1 MTLSGEQVEY
11 IRSRVKHG
19 GIGIAALQDDVLDH
33 LCCVIELKMEE
44 NIPFDVALTAAIQ
57 EFAPEGLAEIEQ
69 ETLLLLNAKL
79 INMKKI
85 MYGIGFAST
94 SSMSMGVTFKLLHMP
109 GGDQLVTY
117 GFLTFAL
124 VFLPL
129 VVINHFKVNL
139 DASWTDRA
147 RIFLGIL
154 SALATG
160 MAIILKYYS
169 LQWAEVLL
177 LTGAAL
183 FSFGFLPFL
192 FFTMY
197 KKSISLK

>member
-1 MTLSGEQVEY
+1 MTLSEEQVEY
-11 IRSRVKHG
+11 IRSRLKYG

-33 LCCVIELKMEE
+33 LCCVVELKMEE
-44 NIPFDVALTAAIQ
+44 NIPFDIALTTAIQ

-79 INMKKI
+79 MNMKKI
-85 MYGIGFAST
+85 MYGIGLAST
-94 SSMSMGVTFKLLHMP
+94 SSMSMGVTFKLLHMR
-109 GGDQLVTY
+109 GGEQLITY

-124 VFLPL
+124 IFLPL
-129 VVINHFKVNL
+129 VVINYFKVNL
-139 DASWTDRA
+139 NAPWTDRA
-147 RIFLGIL
+147 RIVLGIL

-160 MAIILKYYS
+160 MAIVMKFFS

-197 KKSISLK
+197 KRSVS

>member
-1 MTLSGEQVEY
+1 MTLSEEQVEY

-33 LCCVIELKMEE
+33 LCCVVEMKMEK
-44 NIPFDVALTAAIQ
+44 NIPFDTALTIAIQ
-57 EFAPEGLAEIEQ
+57 ELAPEGLAEIEQ
-69 ETLLLLNAKL
+69 ETLLLLNAKTM
-79 INMKKI
+79 NMKKV

-124 VFLPL
+124 IFLPL

-139 DASWTDRA
+139 HAPWTDRV

-160 MAIILKYYS
+160 MAVVFKLFH
-169 LQWAEVLL
+169 LQGADTLL

-197 KKSISLK
+197 KRSVS

>member
-1 MTLSGEQVEY
+1 MTLSEEQVEY
-11 IRSRVKHG
+11 IRSRLKYG

-33 LCCVIELKMEE
+33 LCCVVELKMEE
-44 NIPFDVALTAAIQ
+44 NIPFDIALTTAIQ

-94 SSMSMGVTFKLLHMP
+94 SSMSMGVTFKLLHMR
-109 GGDQLVTY
+109 GGEQLITY

-124 VFLPL
+124 IFLPL
-129 VVINHFKVNL
+129 VVINYFKVNL
-139 DASWTDRA
+139 NAPWTDRA
-147 RIFLGIL
+147 RIVLGIL

-160 MAIILKYYS
+160 MAIVMKFFS

-197 KKSISLK
+197 KRSVS

>member
-1 MTLSGEQVEY
+1 MTLSEEQVEY

-33 LCCVIELKMEE
+33 LCCMVELKMEE
-44 NIPFDVALTAAIQ
+44 GGPFDEALTTAIQ
-57 EFAPEGLAEIEQ
+57 EFAPEGLEEIEQ

-79 INMKKI
+79 MNMKKI

-129 VVINHFKVNL
+129 VVVNYFKVNL
-139 DASWTDRA
+139 NAPWTDRV
-147 RIFLGIL
+147 RIILGIL

-160 MAIILKYYS
+160 MAIVMKFFS

-192 FFTMY
+192 FFTIY
-197 KKSISLK
+197 KRSIS

>member
-1 MTLSGEQVEY
+1 MTLSEEQVEY

-19 GIGIAALQDDVLDH
+19 GIGITALQDDVLDH
-33 LCCVIELKMEE
+33 LCCVVELKMEE
-44 NIPFDVALTAAIQ
+44 DIPFDVALTKAIQ

-79 INMKKI
+79 MNMKKI

-94 SSMSMGVTFKLLHMP
+94 SGMSMGVTFKLLHMP

-124 VFLPL
+124 IFLPL
-129 VVINHFKVNL
+129 AVINHFKVNL
-139 DASWTDRA
+139 QAPWTDRA
-147 RIFLGIL
+147 RIILGIL

-160 MAIILKYYS
+160 MAVVFKLFH
-169 LQWAEVLL
+169 LQWADVLL
-177 LTGAAL
+177 LTGAGL

-197 KKSISLK
+197 KRSIS

>member
-1 MTLSGEQVEY
+1 MMLSEEQVEY
-11 IRSRVKHG
+11 IRNRVKHG
-19 GIGIAALQDDVLDH
+19 GIGIADLQDDVLDH
-33 LCCVIELKMEE
+33 LCCVVEAKMEDHV
-44 NIPFDVALTAAIQ
+44 PFDAALTKAIQ

-69 ETLLLLNAKL
+69 ETLLLLNAKTM
-79 INMKKI
+79 NMKKV

-129 VVINHFKVNL
+129 AVINHFKVNL
-139 DASWTDRA
+139 HASWTDRA

-160 MAIILKYYS
+160 MAVVFKLFH
-169 LQWAEVLL
+169 LQWADVLL

-197 KKSISLK
+197 KRSVS

>member
-1 MTLSGEQVEY
+1 MTLSEEQVVY

-19 GIGIAALQDDVLDH
+19 GIGIEALQDDVLDH
-33 LCCVIELKMEE
+33 LCCVVEMKMAE
-44 NIPFDVALTAAIQ
+44 NIPFDVALTQAIQ

-69 ETLLLLNAKL
+69 ETLLLLNAKTM
-79 INMKKI
+79 NMKKV
-85 MYGIGFAST
+85 MYGIGLAST

-109 GGDQLVTY
+109 GGEQLVTY

-129 VVINHFKVNL
+129 AVINHFKVNL
-139 DASWTDRA
+139 HAPWTDRA
-147 RIFLGIL
+147 RIILGIL

-160 MAIILKYYS
+160 MAVVFKLLH
-169 LQWAEVLL
+169 LQWADVLL

-197 KKSISLK
+197 KRSVS

>member
-1 MTLSGEQVEY
+1 MTLSEEQVEY
-11 IRSRVKHG
+11 IRSRVRHG
-19 GIGIAALQDDVLDH
+19 GIDIAALQDDVLDH
-33 LCCVIELKMEE
+33 LCCVVEMKMEK
-44 NIPFDVALTAAIQ
+44 NIPFDVALTNALQ
-57 EFAPEGLAEIEQ
+57 ELAPDGLAELEQ
-69 ETLLLLNAKL
+69 ETLLLLNAKM
-79 INMKKI
+79 INMKKV

-94 SSMSMGVTFKLLHMP
+94 SSMSMGITFKLLHMP
-109 GGDQLVTY
+109 GGEQLITY

-129 VVINHFKVNL
+129 VVVNHFKVNL
-139 DASWTDRA
+139 HAPWTDRV

-160 MAIILKYYS
+160 MAVVFKLFN
-169 LQWAEVLL
+169 LQWADVLL

-197 KKSISLK
+197 KKSIS

>member
-1 MTLSGEQVEY
+1 MTLSEEQVAY

-33 LCCVIELKMEE
+33 LCCVVEMKMEK
-44 NIPFDVALTAAIQ
+44 NIPFDTALTIAIQ
-57 EFAPEGLAEIEQ
+57 ELAPEGLAEIEQ
-69 ETLLLLNAKL
+69 ETLLLLNAKTM
-79 INMKKI
+79 NMKKV

-124 VFLPL
+124 IFLPL

-139 DASWTDRA
+139 HAPWTDRV

-160 MAIILKYYS
+160 MAVVFKLFH
-169 LQWAEVLL
+169 LQGADTLL

-197 KKSISLK
+197 KRSVS

>member
-1 MTLSGEQVEY
+1 MTLSEEQVEY
-11 IRSRVKHG
+11 IRSRIKQG
-19 GIGIAALQDDVLDH
+19 GIDIAALQDDVLDH
-33 LCCVIELKMEE
+33 LCCVVERTMEE
-44 NIPFDVALTAAIQ
+44 NISFDVALTTAIQ
-57 EFAPEGLAEIEQ
+57 EFAPEGLAEIEE

-79 INMKKI
+79 MNMKKI

-117 GFLTFAL
+117 GFLIFAL

-129 VVINHFKVNL
+129 VVINYFKVNL
-139 DASWTDRA
+139 NAAWTDRA
-147 RIFLGIL
+147 RIILGIL

-160 MAIILKYYS
+160 MAIVLKYYS

-197 KKSISLK
+197 KKSVS

>member
-1 MTLSGEQVEY
+1 
-11 IRSRVKHG
+11 
-19 GIGIAALQDDVLDH
+19 
-33 LCCVIELKMEE
+33 
-44 NIPFDVALTAAIQ
+44 
-57 EFAPEGLAEIEQ
+57 
-69 ETLLLLNAKL
+69 
-79 INMKKI
+79 
-85 MYGIGFAST
+85 MYGIGFTST

-129 VVINHFKVNL
+129 VVVNYFKVNL
-139 DASWTDRA
+139 NAPWTDRA
-147 RIFLGIL
+147 RIILGIL

-160 MAIILKYYS
+160 MAIVMKFFS

-197 KKSISLK
+197 KRSIS

>member
-1 MTLSGEQVEY
+1 MTLSEEQVEY

-19 GIGIAALQDDVLDH
+19 GIGITALQDDVLDH
-33 LCCVIELKMEE
+33 LCCVVELKMEE
-44 NIPFDVALTAAIQ
+44 DIPFDVALTKAIQ

-79 INMKKI
+79 MNMKKI

-94 SSMSMGVTFKLLHMP
+94 SGMSMGVTFKLLHMP

-124 VFLPL
+124 IFLPL
-129 VVINHFKVNL
+129 AVINHFKVNL
-139 DASWTDRA
+139 QAPWTDRA
-147 RIFLGIL
+147 RIILGIL

-160 MAIILKYYS
+160 MAVVFKLFH
-169 LQWAEVLL
+169 LQWADVLL
-177 LTGAAL
+177 LTGAGL

-192 FFTMY
+192 FFMMY
-197 KKSISLK
+197 KRSIS

>member
-1 MTLSGEQVEY
+1 MTLSEEQVEY

-19 GIGIAALQDDVLDH
+19 GIGIRALQDDVLDH
-33 LCCVIELKMEE
+33 LCCVVELKMEE
-44 NIPFDVALTAAIQ
+44 DIPFDVALTKAIQ

-79 INMKKI
+79 MNMKKI

-94 SSMSMGVTFKLLHMP
+94 SGMSMGVTFKFLHMP

-124 VFLPL
+124 IFLPL
-129 VVINHFKVNL
+129 AVINHFKVNL
-139 DASWTDRA
+139 QAPWTDRA
-147 RIFLGIL
+147 RIILGIL

-160 MAIILKYYS
+160 MAVVFKLFY
-169 LQWAEVLL
+169 LQWADVLL
-177 LTGAAL
+177 LTGAGL

-197 KKSISLK
+197 KRSIS

>member
-1 MTLSGEQVEY
+1 MTLSEEQVEY
-11 IRSRVKHG
+11 IRNRVKHG

-33 LCCVIELKMEE
+33 LCCVVEMKMEE
-44 NIPFDVALTAAIQ
+44 SIEFDVALTAAIQ
-57 EFAPEGLAEIEQ
+57 EFAPEGLAQIEQ
-69 ETLLLLNAKL
+69 ETLLLLNAKTM
-79 INMKKI
+79 NMKKV

-94 SSMSMGVTFKLLHMP
+94 SSMSMGLTFKLLHMP

-124 VFLPL
+124 IFLPL

-139 DASWTDRA
+139 HTPWTDRV
-147 RIFLGIL
+147 RVILGIL
-154 SALATG
+154 SALTTG
-160 MAIILKYYS
+160 MAIVFKSFS

-177 LTGAAL
+177 LTGATL

-197 KKSISLK
+197 KRSVS

>member
-1 MTLSGEQVEY
+1 MMLSEEQVEY

-19 GIGIAALQDDVLDH
+19 GIGMATLQDDVLDH
-33 LCCVIELKMEE
+33 LCCEVERKMEE
-44 NIPFDVALTAAIQ
+44 NLPFDVALTTAIQ